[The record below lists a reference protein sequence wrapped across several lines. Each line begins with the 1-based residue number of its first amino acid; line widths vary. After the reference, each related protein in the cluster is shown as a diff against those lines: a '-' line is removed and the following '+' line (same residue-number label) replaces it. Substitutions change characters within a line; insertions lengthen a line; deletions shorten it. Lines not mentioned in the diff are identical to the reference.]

1 MVFLPLTCAVVII
14 SCVYGGP
21 PLPPLPT
28 KDGCYL
34 VDPEVA
40 TFRVE
45 GEAVILSFPIFSHV
59 LEKRNIAPPTAEY
72 SITKDNEMEGTN
84 DQGEG
89 RVQQQDNQLW
99 LLPAL
104 ASDSGKYTCTY
115 RNETYCVTGSIKLHV
130 YEPTLVNMKK
140 LTHKV
145 TAAVGETLTLECP
158 SLRNFNKTDSMI
170 EWYKDSNTTAP
181 PAGRAGSFQQHRGKL
196 MIPAV
201 KRTHAGIYTCKL
213 RVCINNQQYKVSR
226 VYLLHVQGPDPEIT
240 TKSTVPNISVT
251 SDPGLISTSTVN
263 TPIVQPPVIV
273 SPLNGTVFESP
284 HGSGLKLFCQV
295 LTECQTADSTE
306 VTWLVNSQTVESSY
320 LDKRALQGGRRV
332 TRVSKGCQIEL
343 RLIVEPITEE
353 DEKSELKCVTQ
364 NKGGRREVVAQLRLE
379 DSTFTWVVVAAGAV
393 ISFLTVV
400 SVFLYVLFKPRR
412 KKNRDYFLARQSS
425 TF

>member
-14 SCVYGGP
+14 SCVYGRP

-28 KDGCYL
+28 KGEL
-34 VDPEVA
+34 AAA
-40 TFRVE
+40 T
-45 GEAVILSFPIFSHV
+45 LHT
-59 LEKRNIAPPTAEY
+59 LHT
-72 SITKDNEMEGTN
+72 ML
-84 DQGEG
+84 G
-89 RVQQQDNQLW
+89 R
-99 LLPAL
+99 
-104 ASDSGKYTCTY
+104 Y

-130 YEPTLVNMKK
+130 YEPTLVDMKK
-140 LTHKV
+140 LTHNV
-145 TAAVGETLTLECP
+145 RAAVGENLTLECP

-170 EWYKDSNTTAP
+170 KWYKDSNTTAP
-181 PAGRAGSFQQHRGKL
+181 PAGRAGSFQQHVGKL

-213 RVCINNQQYKVSR
+213 RVRINNQQYKVSR
-226 VYLLHVQGPDPEIT
+226 VYLLHVQGPDPEVT

-353 DEKSELKCVTQ
+353 DEESELKCVTQ

-379 DSTFTWVVVAAGAV
+379 DRYRVCIAAATAPIPLS
-393 ISFLTVV
+393 ISCSLLPSLV
-400 SVFLYVLFKPRR
+400 
-412 KKNRDYFLARQSS
+412 NRDGQ
-425 TF
+425 

>member
-14 SCVYGGP
+14 SCVYGRP

-40 TFRVE
+40 IFRVE
-45 GEAVILSFPIFSHV
+45 GEAVILSFPIFRHV
-59 LEKRNIAPPTAEY
+59 LEVRNIVPPTAEY
-72 SITKDNEMEGTN
+72 SITKDNETQGTN
-84 DQGEG
+84 YQGEG

-104 ASDSGKYTCTY
+104 ASDSGEYTCTY

-130 YEPTLVNMKK
+130 YEPTSVDMKK
-140 LTHKV
+140 LTYKV
-145 TAAVGETLTLECP
+145 TAPVGKELTLKCP
-158 SLRNFNKTDSMI
+158 SLRNFNKTDSVI

-181 PAGRAGSFQQHRGKL
+181 PPGKAGSFQQHRGKL

-213 RVCINNQQYKVSR
+213 RVRINSQQYKVSR
-226 VYLLHVQGPDPEIT
+226 VFLLHVQGPDPEIT
-240 TKSTVPNISVT
+240 TKSTVPNFSVT

-273 SPLNGTVFESP
+273 SPLNGTIFESP
-284 HGSGLKLFCQV
+284 HGSGLELFCQV

-379 DSTFTWVVVAAGAV
+379 DSTFTWVVMAAGAV

-400 SVFLYVLFKPRR
+400 SVFLYILFKPRR
-412 KKNRDYFLARQSS
+412 KKNMDYFLARQSS